1 MLLEK
6 TLREALAGASPDLDI
21 RFSPSAWGI
30 VKREP
35 RSIQVVEH
43 RQREFSMD
51 FWMQGVEYG
60 NECAKEFA
68 DVAESILLFLIQ
80 QASLS
85 TLASRFPWFH
95 PHPAGVAHE
104 QGTEVYVSH
113 VWSELERWV
122 TCIDLPKP
130 LPVILNLGP
139 VVREAAKRPELR
151 HLRPYTSLFVL
162 CFSRT
167 TGYPFSGDCPHAE
180 HIGNDLYRVTSANG
194 TVLFDGVD
202 AVQAA
207 DALVAALPPNC
218 GPATAGTAERL

>member
-1 MLLEK
+1 MEK
-6 TLREALAGASPDLDI
+6 ALREALACASADLDI
-21 RFSPSAWGI
+21 HFSPSAWGI

-60 NECAKEFA
+60 NGCAKEFA

-80 QASLS
+80 QASLT

-95 PHPAGVAHE
+95 PHSDGVAHE
-104 QGTEVYVSH
+104 QGTDVYVSY
-113 VWSELERWV
+113 VWSELERRV
-122 TCIDLPKP
+122 ACMDLPKS
-130 LPVILNLGP
+130 LAVILNLGSI
-139 VVREAAKRPELR
+139 VREAAKRPELR

-180 HIGNDLYRVTSANG
+180 PIGNELYRVTCANG
-194 TVLFDGVD
+194 TVLLDGVD
-202 AVQAA
+202 AVKAA
-207 DALVAALPPNC
+207 DALVDALPPNS